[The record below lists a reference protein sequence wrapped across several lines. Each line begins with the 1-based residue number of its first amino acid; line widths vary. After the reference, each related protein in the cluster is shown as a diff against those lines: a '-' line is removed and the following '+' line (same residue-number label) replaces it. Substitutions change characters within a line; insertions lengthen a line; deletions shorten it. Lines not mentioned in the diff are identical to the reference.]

1 MNRLYKLPYIAI
13 IALTLL
19 LSSCVTKK
27 YATPDVKADSL
38 YRDMAAQDTAT
49 MAKMPW
55 QDLFADA
62 KLNALITKGL
72 EQNVNLKNAIEN
84 IVQAQANLQQAKL
97 AYFPTLDAN
106 ADIARNKQSVAAL
119 NFPPGINI
127 NTLITTYRGY
137 LTSSWEADVWGK
149 ISSSKRV
156 ALANYLQTEAAKRA
170 VQTQLI
176 ADIAN
181 NYYYLVALD
190 EQLKITEATLENRIN
205 SVEIVKALKE
215 AAFVTGADV
224 VQAEANRYSAEVALP
239 DIKQNI
245 RETENTLNIL
255 LSQPP
260 GPIDRST
267 FENYE
272 AATDFSTGVPAQ
284 LLYYRPDVQEA
295 ELEFRAAFEN
305 TNLARTYFYPRLT
318 LTATGGLSTLQLKN
332 FFDNSIFYSIIGGL
346 TQPIFNQGVNK
357 ARLKVARSQ
366 QVQALNDFQ
375 QTLYVAGQEVSNA
388 LYSYQMA
395 YDKRQSRAK
404 QIEALEKAVEF
415 TEELLRYTSNTNY
428 TDVLTSQQSLL
439 SAQLSSIDDKLQQL
453 QAVVNLYR
461 ALGGGWQ

>member
-1 MNRLYKLPYIAI
+1 MNRIYKLPVAI
-13 IALTLL
+13 FVIALLFA
-19 LSSCVTKK
+19 SCVTKK
-27 YATPDVKADSL
+27 YSTPDVKTDSL
-38 YRDMAAQDTAT
+38 YRDMARQDTAT

-55 QDLFADA
+55 DKLFADD
-62 KLNALITKGL
+62 KLNALIKKGL
-72 EQNVNLKNAIEN
+72 AQNVDLKNAIEN
-84 IVQAQANLQQAKL
+84 IVQAQANLKQARL
-97 AYFPTLDAN
+97 AYFPTLDAT
-106 ADIARNKQSVAAL
+106 ADVARNKQSVAAL

-137 LTSSWEADVWGK
+137 FSSAWEADIWGK

-190 EQLKITEATLENRIN
+190 EQLRITEITLENRIN
-205 SVEIVKALKE
+205 SVEIVKDLKE
-215 AAFVTGADV
+215 AAYVTGADV
-224 VQAEANRYSAEVALP
+224 VQAEATRYAAEVAIP

-245 RETENTLNIL
+245 RETENVLNIL
-255 LSQPP
+255 LSQAP
-260 GPIDRST
+260 GPIDRNT
-267 FENYE
+267 FEMYE
-272 AATDFSTGVPAQ
+272 AATDFSTGIPAQ
-284 LLYYRPDVQEA
+284 LLYYRPDVQQA
-295 ELEFRAAFEN
+295 ELNFRAAFEN

-318 LTATGGLSTLQLKN
+318 VTATGGLSTLQLKN
-332 FFDNSIFYSIIGGL
+332 FFDNSIFYSLIGGL
-346 TQPIFNQGVNK
+346 TQPIFNQGLNK
-357 ARLKVARSQ
+357 ARLRVAKSQ

-375 QTLYVAGQEVSNA
+375 QTLFVAGQEVSNA

-404 QIEALEKAVEF
+404 QIEALEKAVDF
-415 TEELLRYTSNTNY
+415 TEELLKYTSNTNY

-439 SAQLSSIDDKLQQL
+439 SAQLSGIDDKLQQL
-453 QAVVNLYR
+453 QAIVNLYR

>member
-1 MNRLYKLPYIAI
+1 MNRIYKLPIAI
-13 IALTLL
+13 LVIALLFT
-19 LSSCVTKK
+19 SCVTKK
-27 YATPDVKADSL
+27 YSTPDVKTDSL
-38 YRDMAAQDTAT
+38 YRDMAQQDTTTLA
-49 MAKMPW
+49 AMPW
-55 QDLFADA
+55 DKLFADN
-62 KLNALITKGL
+62 KLNALIKKGL

-84 IVQAQANLQQAKL
+84 IVQAQANLQQARL
-97 AYFPTLDAN
+97 AYFPTLDAT
-106 ADIARNKQSVAAL
+106 ADIARTKQSVAAL
-119 NFPPGINI
+119 NLPPNINI
-127 NTLITTYRGY
+127 NTLFTTYRGY
-137 LTSSWEADVWGK
+137 FSSAWEADIWGK

-181 NYYYLVALD
+181 NYYFLTALD
-190 EQLKITEATLENRIN
+190 EQLRITEITLENRIN

-215 AAFVTGADV
+215 AAYVTGADV
-224 VQAEANRYSAEVALP
+224 VQAEANRYAAEVAIP

-260 GPIDRST
+260 GPIDRNT
-267 FENYE
+267 FEKYE
-272 AATDFSTGVPAQ
+272 AATDFSTGIPAQ
-284 LLYYRPDVQEA
+284 LLYYRPDVQQA
-295 ELEFRAAFEN
+295 ELEFRASFEN

-318 LTATGGLSTLQLKN
+318 LTATGGLSTIQLQN
-332 FFDNSIFYSIIGGL
+332 FFDNSIFYSLIAGL

-357 ARLKVARSQ
+357 ARLKVAKSQ

-375 QTLYVAGQEVSNA
+375 QTLFVAGQEVSNA

-415 TEELLRYTSNTNY
+415 TEELLKYTSNTNY

-439 SAQLSSIDDKLQQL
+439 TAQLSGIDDKLQQL
-453 QAVVNLYR
+453 QAIVNLHR

>member
-1 MNRLYKLPYIAI
+1 LPIAI
-13 IALTLL
+13 LVIALLFT
-19 LSSCVTKK
+19 SCVTKK
-27 YATPDVKADSL
+27 YSTPDVKTDSL
-38 YRDMAAQDTAT
+38 YRDMAQQDTTTLA
-49 MAKMPW
+49 AMPW
-55 QDLFADA
+55 DKLFADN
-62 KLNALITKGL
+62 KLNALIKKGL

-84 IVQAQANLQQAKL
+84 IVQAQANLQQARL
-97 AYFPTLDAN
+97 AYFPTLDAT
-106 ADIARNKQSVAAL
+106 ADIARTKQSVAAL
-119 NFPPGINI
+119 NLPPNINI
-127 NTLITTYRGY
+127 NTLFTTYRGY
-137 LTSSWEADVWGK
+137 FSSAWEADIWGK

-181 NYYYLVALD
+181 NYYFLTALD
-190 EQLKITEATLENRIN
+190 EQLRITEITLENRIN

-215 AAFVTGADV
+215 AAYVTGADV
-224 VQAEANRYSAEVALP
+224 VQAEANRYAAEVAIP

-255 LSQPP
+255 LTQPP
-260 GPIDRST
+260 GPIDRNT
-267 FENYE
+267 FEKYE
-272 AATDFSTGVPAQ
+272 AATDFSTGIPAQ
-284 LLYYRPDVQEA
+284 LLYYRPDVQQA
-295 ELEFRAAFEN
+295 ELEFRASFEN

-318 LTATGGLSTLQLKN
+318 LTATGGLSTIQLQN
-332 FFDNSIFYSIIGGL
+332 FFDNSIFYSLIAGL

-357 ARLKVARSQ
+357 ARLKVAKSQ

-375 QTLYVAGQEVSNA
+375 QTLFVAGQEVSNA

-415 TEELLRYTSNTNY
+415 TEELLKYTSNTNY

-439 SAQLSSIDDKLQQL
+439 TAQLSGIDDKLQQL
-453 QAVVNLYR
+453 QAIVNLYR